1 MAYESHRF
9 CKDGMEYFSS
19 RPGRVFA
26 IRLDRGDLILE
37 SIIEF
42 VKKEGIKDAVVVS
55 GIGTLDCC
63 TLHMVMTTGIP
74 VVEHF
79 KKWEDKPLE
88 LSSVSGI
95 IADGRPHLHAV
106 VSDHM
111 ETWSGHLEEGCRVL
125 YLAELVIIELEQSNL
140 TRIPDEDGI
149 FMLKSKHQ
157 N

>member
-79 KKWEDKPLE
+79 KKWEDKPLNCHRCQA
-88 LSSVSGI
+88 SY
-95 IADGRPHLHAV
+95 GRRALCMRLFPT
-106 VSDHM
+106 
-111 ETWSGHLEEGCRVL
+111 TW
-125 YLAELVIIELEQSNL
+125 
-140 TRIPDEDGI
+140 
-149 FMLKSKHQ
+149 KHGAAT
-157 N
+157 